1 VAFLGTIGIRTVL
14 NNNFFS
20 PPLKGINLFSNP
32 FHAKAMRIKTTAS
45 DASEIR
51 VMLEA
56 TLDVKSVIIFLTKSH
71 EERRTNVSCFL
82 LKVKRNVKQ
91 FLRQSIPFSLNIAIS
106 TAEK

>member
-1 VAFLGTIGIRTVL
+1 MTSTNDLPLAAYILQ
-14 NNNFFS
+14 
-20 PPLKGINLFSNP
+20 PPQQEMIEP
-32 FHAKAMRIKTTAS
+32 
-45 DASEIR
+45 SEIR